1 MHVGKRTMRL
11 KYKLY
16 LSPPTS
22 SFRGIKLR
30 HRVGLAYLSGALPCF
45 EEFGHLP
52 TDIVREDGLVEGRKA
67 SEILELII
75 IPGGSLVESQSVK
88 PGLVREILTMAENG
102 GFVLGICSGLQ
113 ILSKATDIGRL
124 SAEPIVR
131 EGLGLLD
138 AEFQPLVCTDRV
150 SATVVGKSF
159 MTADIGATVTGFH
172 CHTYGKLVVH
182 DEAAPILVSHIQ
194 RANYKNAP
202 QDLVSGIA
210 NREGNVVGVLM
221 HALLDRNPS
230 VIESITKSLDISDK
244 DLAHIKEANRKLM
257 LEVKRE
263 VGISTGI
270 KAKSRPQKVSKRAR
284 ILLVTAT
291 GSGSGKT
298 FVVTGIAGALRKQGL
313 NVGLVKVGGDIR
325 DLVPALYLVKEP
337 IRDYSSIRIG
347 ESGWT
352 PFRKA
357 LEEASR
363 NHDFII
369 IEGAMNAFTGL
380 FNEKAA
386 RPTSTAEVA
395 LALNA
400 PTVLVVASDK
410 EGLEGAV
417 VNALSYAMLMKN
429 LGIRVKGVIFNKAR
443 ESYLTEDM
451 RAFVKHIFANLG
463 AEMLGMVPRIELE
476 GRGMIPEV
484 EIRYE
489 EFGAEAIETIE
500 KTLDLKTLAS
510 QAEPLGKTSSDYEK
524 LLESFKKI
532 ITEES
537 ELNAIGERKS

>member
-1 MHVGKRTMRL
+1 L
-11 KYKLY
+11 
-16 LSPPTS
+16 
-22 SFRGIKLR
+22 FRGISLR
-30 HRVGLAYLSGALPCF
+30 HRIGLAYLPGALPCF

-52 TDIVREDGLVEGRKA
+52 TDIVRGDGVVQGKKA
-67 SEILELII
+67 SEILDLVI

-88 PGLVREILTMAENG
+88 PDFMRQVFRMAENG
-102 GFVLGICSGLQ
+102 RFVLGICSGLQ
-113 ILSKATDIGRL
+113 VLSSATDIGRL
-124 SAEPIVR
+124 SQEPILR
-131 EGLGLLD
+131 QGLGLLD

-150 SATVVGKSF
+150 SATIVGKSF
-159 MTADIGATVTGFH
+159 VTSTIGSIVTGFH

-182 DEAAPILVSHIQ
+182 DRSAPVLVSHIQ

-202 QDLVSGIA
+202 QDLVSGVA
-210 NREGNVVGVLM
+210 NKDGNVVGVLM

-230 VIESITKSLDISDK
+230 VIESITKSLDISAK
-244 DLAHIKEANRKLM
+244 ELADIRAANARLT
-257 LEVKRE
+257 LELKGE
-263 VGISTGI
+263 VGISTSIQAG
-270 KAKSRPQKVSKRAR
+270 SRSLKKPKLAR

-298 FVVTGIAGALRKQGL
+298 FIVTGIAGAWRKQGFK
-313 NVGLVKVGGDIR
+313 VGLVKVGGDIR

-352 PFRKA
+352 PFRQA

-363 NHDFII
+363 DHDLVL

-380 FNEKAA
+380 FNETAV

-395 LALNA
+395 LALNV

-417 VNALSYAMLMKN
+417 VNALSYAGLLRN
-429 LGIRVKGVIFNKAR
+429 LGIRVTGVIFNKAR
-443 ESYLTEDM
+443 ESYLTADM
-451 RAFVKHIFANLG
+451 RAFVKRVFANIG
-463 AEMLGMVPRIELE
+463 VEMLGMVPRIELE

-489 EFGAEAIETIE
+489 EFGAKAIETIE
-500 KTLDLKTLAS
+500 KSVDVNRLAS
-510 QAEPLGKTSSDYEK
+510 QAEPLGRASGDYER
-524 LLESFKKI
+524 LLEKFKQVVSKG
-532 ITEES
+532 S
-537 ELNAIGERKS
+537 GAKVKGGRKA

>member
-1 MHVGKRTMRL
+1 MRL

-30 HRVGLAYLSGALPCF
+30 HRVGLAYLPGALPCF

-67 SEILELII
+67 SEILDLII

-88 PGLVREILTMAENG
+88 PDLVREILTMAENG

-124 SAEPIVR
+124 SAEPILR

-182 DEAAPILVSHIQ
+182 DKAASILVSHIQ

-202 QDLVSGIA
+202 QDLVSGVA

-230 VIESITKSLDISDK
+230 VIESITKSLNISDK
-244 DLAHIKEANRKLM
+244 DLAHIREANGKLM
-257 LEVKRE
+257 LEVRRE

-270 KAKSRPQKVSKRAR
+270 KAKSRRQEVSERAR

-337 IRDYSSIRIG
+337 IRDYSSIKIG

-352 PFRKA
+352 PFKKA
-357 LEEASR
+357 LEEASQ

-417 VNALSYAMLMKN
+417 VNALSYAILMKN
-429 LGIRVKGVIFNKAR
+429 LGINVKGVIFNKAR

-451 RAFVKHIFANLG
+451 RAFVKRAFANLG
-463 AEMLGMVPRIELE
+463 VEMLGMVPRIELE

-489 EFGAEAIETIE
+489 DFGAKAIETIE
-500 KTLDLKTLAS
+500 KAVDLKTLAN
-510 QAEPLGKTSSDYEK
+510 QAEPLGKTSKDYEK
-524 LLESFKKI
+524 LLERFKKV
-532 ITEES
+532 ITAES
-537 ELNAIGERKS
+537 ELSVIGERKS